1 MVDCVGQQLGNYRLI
16 RLLGRGS
23 FAKVYLGE
31 HLHLGTEAAIKVL
44 HTQLMDDE
52 VEHFRREASIIAR
65 LEHPHIVRVLEFDVE
80 ENTPFMVMSYA
91 PHGSLRDHHPK
102 GTQLP
107 LETIVFYLKQ
117 VAEALQY
124 AHDERL
130 LHRDIKPENLLL
142 GRNNNVL
149 LSDFGIAIMAQSLRN
164 QQTQDTAGTIAYM
177 APEQLKGYPGPAS
190 DQYALGIVVYEWLT
204 GERPFQ
210 GSFAEV
216 VSQHMSVPP
225 PPLNSKVAGIPLI
238 VEYVVMTALAKDP
251 QQRFESVQAF
261 ATALEKASRAE
272 VSGRTDLMIAW
283 EHPAS
288 AGHIQKNNLPVQLTP
303 LIGREQEVAMV
314 RTLLQ
319 QPEVRLV
326 TLTGPGGIGKTRL
339 GQYVATE
346 MHDDFA
352 DGVCF
357 VPLAPISDPA
367 LVVFTI
373 AQTLGLK
380 EVGDRSLLDIL
391 KVSLQDK
398 RLLLLLDNFE
408 QVTMAAPGL
417 SELLAAC
424 PHLKIL
430 VTSRAVL
437 HIRGEHEF
445 EVPPL
450 SLPDLAHLPESKAIS
465 QYAAVDLFMQRA
477 TAVKHDFQMTISN
490 ARSIAEICVYL
501 DGLPL
506 AIELAAARIKLL
518 SPQTLLTR
526 LTHRLQ
532 VLTNGAQDAPVRQ
545 QTLRNTIK
553 WSYDLLDAQEQRLFR
568 RLSVFV
574 GGCTLL
580 AVEAVS
586 TALRDGALPILD
598 MVSSLI
604 DKSLLQTTEQ
614 EGGEPR
620 LRFLETIREY
630 GLEMLTANGEEE
642 VTRWAHAAYYLA
654 LAEEEEP
661 KLEGP
666 HQAMSLE
673 LLDRENENLRAAMRW
688 ALEHGDEEVEI
699 ALRLGGAL
707 WRFWLA
713 RGHLSEG
720 QNFLKLVLAGNEK
733 AEAPTQ
739 AKALN
744 AAGTLAWFLG
754 DYNRAEVLFEENL
767 ALCRKLRDR
776 KGIAYSLGGLGRA
789 AMGKRNYAAAR
800 SLTEE
805 SLVILREIGDKW
817 GSAYALEILARV
829 AYSQGKG
836 TETYRLLEES
846 VALLRELD
854 AKGDVVWPLLYLARV
869 SINRG
874 DHARALSLLEEVI
887 VHCKEIG
894 NRWGIAYALGLQ
906 GQSALH
912 QGNVDKAKSLLN
924 ESLRLNREIGDRRSI
939 ARSLLLMASI
949 AVLQDDHATARGL
962 YEESLVI
969 AKELGHKRFVASC
982 LEGLANVTFAEGEPA
997 RAARLWGAAEA
1008 LREAIGAPDPLVDHA
1023 RMVAAARTQL
1033 GEKSFAAMWAEGRL
1047 MTPEQALTAQGRE
1060 TIPETDVAGQPP
1072 VPPMRQT
1079 LTYLDG
1085 LTAREVE
1092 VLRLVA
1098 QGLTNDKVAERLF
1111 ISPRT
1116 VSTHLSSIYAKIG
1129 VSSRSAATRYA
1140 IEHHLV

>member
-1 MVDCVGQQLGNYRLI
+1 
-16 RLLGRGS
+16 
-23 FAKVYLGE
+23 
-31 HLHLGTEAAIKVL
+31 
-44 HTQLMDDE
+44 
-52 VEHFRREASIIAR
+52 
-65 LEHPHIVRVLEFDVE
+65 
-80 ENTPFMVMSYA
+80 
-91 PHGSLRDHHPK
+91 
-102 GTQLP
+102 
-107 LETIVFYLKQ
+107 
-117 VAEALQY
+117 LQY

-130 LHRDIKPENLLL
+130 LHRDIKPENMLL
-142 GRNNNVL
+142 GRNNKVL

-164 QQTQDTAGTIAYM
+164 RQTQDTAGTIAYM

-210 GSFAEV
+210 GSFAEI

-225 PPLNSKVAGIPLI
+225 PPLGSKVAGIPLV

-272 VSGRTDLMIAW
+272 ASGRTDLMLAW
-283 EHPAS
+283 ELPAS
-288 AGHIQKNNLPVQLTP
+288 VGYIQKNNLPAQLTP

-314 RTLLQ
+314 HALLQ
-319 QPEVRLV
+319 EPEVRLV

-339 GQYVATE
+339 GLYIATD
-346 MHDDFA
+346 MLDDFV

-367 LVVFTI
+367 LVVSTI

-380 EVGDRSLLDIL
+380 LDLL
-391 KVSLQDK
+391 KASLQGK

-408 QVTMAAPGL
+408 QVTMAAPEL

-450 SLPDLAHLPESKAIS
+450 SLPDLAHLPESEAIS
-465 QYAAVDLFMQRA
+465 QYAAVALFMQRA
-477 TAVKHDFQMTISN
+477 TAVKHDFQMTIGN

-518 SPQTLLTR
+518 SPQALLTR
-526 LTHRLQ
+526 LIHRLQ
-532 VLTNGAQDAPVRQ
+532 VLTSGAQDAPVRQ

-574 GGCTLL
+574 GGCTLQ
-580 AVEAVS
+580 AAEAVS
-586 TALRDGALPILD
+586 AALSDGVLPVLD
-598 MVSSLI
+598 IVSSLI
-604 DKSLLQTTEQ
+604 DKSLLQTTGQ
-614 EGGEPR
+614 EGGESR

-630 GLEMLTANGEEE
+630 GLEMLAASGEEE

-661 KLEGP
+661 KFEGP
-666 HQAMSLE
+666 QQAMSLE
-673 LLDRENENLRAAMRW
+673 RLDRENENLRAAMRW
-688 ALEHGDEEVEI
+688 ALERGDEEVEI

-733 AEAPTQ
+733 VVAPTQ

-754 DYNRAEVLFEENL
+754 DYRRAEALFEESL
-767 ALCRKLRDR
+767 ALHRKLRDR
-776 KGIAYSLGGLGRA
+776 KGIAYSLGGLGRTA
-789 AMGKRNYAAAR
+789 FGKRNFAAAR

-817 GSAYALEILARV
+817 SIAYALEILARV
-829 AYSQGKG
+829 AYSQGEG

-887 VHCKEIG
+887 ANCKEVG
-894 NRWGIAYALGLQ
+894 NKWGIAYALSLQ

-912 QGNVDKAKSLLN
+912 QGNVDKANSLLK

-939 ARSLLLMASI
+939 ARSLLLLASM
-949 AVLQDDHATARGL
+949 AVLQEDHATARGL

-969 AKELGHKRFVASC
+969 AKELGHKRFIASC
-982 LEGLANVTFAEGEPA
+982 LEGLANVTFAQGQPA
-997 RAARLWGAAEA
+997 WAARLWGAAES
-1008 LREAIGAPDPLVDHA
+1008 LREAIGAPNPLVDHA

-1033 GEKSFAAMWAEGRL
+1033 SEKIFAAMWAEGRM
-1047 MTPEQALTAQGRE
+1047 MTPEQALIAQGRE
-1060 TIPETDVAGQPP
+1060 TIPEADLAGQPSA
-1072 VPPMRQT
+1072 PPARQAP
-1079 LTYLDG
+1079 TYLDG

-1098 QGLTNDKVAERLF
+1098 QGLTNEQVAERLVV
-1111 ISPRT
+1111 SPRT
-1116 VSTHLSSIYAKIG
+1116 ISTHLTSIFGKIG

>member
-1 MVDCVGQQLGNYRLI
+1 MVDHVGQQLGNYRLI

-91 PHGSLRDHHPK
+91 PHGSLRDHHPR

-107 LETIVFYLKQ
+107 LDTIISYLKQ

-130 LHRDIKPENLLL
+130 LHRDIKPENMLL
-142 GRNNNVL
+142 GRNNKVL
-149 LSDFGIAIMAQSLRN
+149 LSDFGIAIMAQSLRT

-210 GSFAEV
+210 GSFAEI

-225 PPLNSKVAGIPLI
+225 PPLGSKVAGIPLV

-272 VSGRTDLMIAW
+272 ASGRTDLMLAW
-283 EHPAS
+283 EQPAS
-288 AGHIQKNNLPVQLTP
+288 VGYIQKNNLPAQLTP

-314 RTLLQ
+314 RALLQ
-319 QPEVRLV
+319 EPEVRLV

-339 GQYVATE
+339 GLYVATE
-346 MHDDFA
+346 MLDDFV

-367 LVVFTI
+367 LVVSTI

-380 EVGDRSLLDIL
+380 LDLL
-391 KVSLQDK
+391 KASLQGK

-408 QVTMAAPGL
+408 QVTMAAPEL

-450 SLPDLAHLPESKAIS
+450 SLPDLAHLPESEAIS
-465 QYAAVDLFMQRA
+465 QYAAVVLFMQRA
-477 TAVKHDFQMTISN
+477 TAVKHDFQMTIGN

-526 LTHRLQ
+526 LIHRLQ
-532 VLTNGAQDAPVRQ
+532 VLTSGAQDAPVRQ

-574 GGCTLL
+574 GGCTLQ
-580 AVEAVS
+580 AAEAVS
-586 TALRDGALPILD
+586 AALSDGVLPILD
-598 MVSSLI
+598 IVSSLI
-604 DKSLLQTTEQ
+604 DKSLLQTTGQ
-614 EGGEPR
+614 EGGESR

-630 GLEMLTANGEEE
+630 GLEMLAASGEEE
-642 VTRWAHAAYYLA
+642 GTRWAHAAYYLA

-661 KLEGP
+661 KFEGP
-666 HQAMSLE
+666 QQATSLE
-673 LLDRENENLRAAMRW
+673 RLDRENENLRAAMRW
-688 ALEHGDEEVEI
+688 ALERGGEEVEI

-713 RGHLSEG
+713 RGHLNEG

-733 AEAPTQ
+733 VAAPTQ

-754 DYNRAEVLFEENL
+754 DYRRAEALFEESL
-767 ALCRKLRDR
+767 ALHRKLRDR
-776 KGIAYSLGGLGRA
+776 KGIAYSLGGLGRTA
-789 AMGKRNYAAAR
+789 FGKRNYAAAR

-817 GSAYALEILARV
+817 SIAYALEILARV
-829 AYSQGKG
+829 AYSQGEG

-874 DHARALSLLEEVI
+874 DHATTLSLLEEVI
-887 VHCKEIG
+887 ANCKEVG
-894 NRWGIAYALGLQ
+894 NKWGIAYALSLQ
-906 GQSALH
+906 GQSALL
-912 QGNVDKAKSLLN
+912 QGNVDKANSLLK

-939 ARSLLLMASI
+939 ARSLLLLASM

-969 AKELGHKRFVASC
+969 AKELGHKRFIASC
-982 LEGLANVTFAEGEPA
+982 LEGLANVTFAQDQPA
-997 RAARLWGAAEA
+997 KAARLWGAAES
-1008 LREAIGAPDPLVDHA
+1008 LREAIGAPNPLVDHA

-1033 GEKSFAAMWAEGRL
+1033 GEKIFAAMWAEGRM
-1047 MTPEQALTAQGRE
+1047 MTPEQALIAQGRE
-1060 TIPETDVAGQPP
+1060 TIPETDLAGQPSA
-1072 VPPMRQT
+1072 PPARQAP
-1079 LTYLDG
+1079 TYLDG

-1098 QGLTNDKVAERLF
+1098 QGLTNEQVAERLVV
-1111 ISPRT
+1111 SPRT
-1116 VSTHLSSIYAKIG
+1116 ISTHLTSIFGKIG

>member
-1 MVDCVGQQLGNYRLI
+1 MVDSVGQQLGNYRLI

-44 HTQLMDDE
+44 HTQLMDDD

-65 LEHPHIVRVLEFDVE
+65 LEHPHIVRVLEFGVE

-102 GTQLP
+102 GIQLP
-107 LETIVFYLKQ
+107 LDTIVSYLKQ
-117 VAEALQY
+117 VAGALQY
-124 AHDERL
+124 AHDEGL
-130 LHRDIKPENLLL
+130 LHRDIKPENMLL
-142 GRNNNVL
+142 GRSNKIL
-149 LSDFGIAIMAQSLRN
+149 LSDFGIAIMAQSLRA

-177 APEQLKGYPGPAS
+177 APEQLNGYPGLAS

-210 GSFAEV
+210 GSFAEI

-225 PPLNSKVAGIPLI
+225 PPLSSKIAGIPPA

-272 VSGRTDLMIAW
+272 ASGRTDLMLSW
-283 EHPAS
+283 ERPAS
-288 AGHIQKNNLPVQLTP
+288 IGQIQKNNLPAQLTP

-314 RTLLQ
+314 RALLQ

-339 GQYVATE
+339 GLYIATDMLDE
-346 MHDDFA
+346 FV
-352 DGVCF
+352 DGVCY
-357 VPLAPISDPA
+357 VPLAPISDPT
-367 LVVFTI
+367 LVVSTI

-380 EVGDRSLLDIL
+380 EVGDRPLLDLL

-424 PHLKIL
+424 PYLKIL

-450 SLPDLAHLPESKAIS
+450 SLPDLAHFPESEAIS
-465 QYAAVDLFMQRA
+465 QYAAVVLFMQRA
-477 TAVKHDFQMTISN
+477 KAVKHDFQMTIAN

-532 VLTNGAQDAPVRQ
+532 VLTSGAQDAPARQ

-574 GGCTLL
+574 GGCTLRG
-580 AVEAVS
+580 VEAVS
-586 TALRDGALPILD
+586 AALNDGALPILD
-598 MVSSLI
+598 LVSSLI

-614 EGGEPR
+614 EGEEPR

-630 GLEMLTANGEEE
+630 GLEMLAASREEE
-642 VTRWAHAAYYLA
+642 VTRCAHAAYYLA

-661 KLEGP
+661 KYEGP
-666 HQAMSLE
+666 QQAMSLE
-673 LLDRENENLRAAMRW
+673 RLDRENENLRAAMRW
-688 ALEHGDEEVEI
+688 ALERGGEETEI

-720 QNFLKLVLAGNEK
+720 QNFLKLVLAGIEK
-733 AEAPTQ
+733 VAAPTQ

-744 AAGTLAWFLG
+744 AAGYLAWFSG
-754 DYNRAEVLFEENL
+754 DYSRAEALFEESL
-767 ALCRKLRDR
+767 ALFRQLRDR

-789 AMGKRNYAAAR
+789 AMGKQNYAAAR
-800 SLTEE
+800 LVTEE

-817 GSAYALEILARV
+817 AIPFALETLARV
-829 AYSQGKG
+829 AYFQGKG

-854 AKGDVVWPLLYLARV
+854 AKGDIVWPLFYLARV

-874 DHARALSLLEEVI
+874 DHATALPLLEEVL
-887 VHCKEIG
+887 VHCKEVG
-894 NRWGIAYALGLQ
+894 NKWGIAYALGLQ

-912 QGNVDKAKSLLN
+912 QGNVDKANSLLK

-939 ARSLLLMASI
+939 ARSLLLLASMAM
-949 AVLQDDHATARGL
+949 LQDDHATARGL

-969 AKELGHKRFVASC
+969 SKELGHKRFVASC
-982 LEGLANVTFAEGEPA
+982 LEGLASVIFAQGQPA
-997 RAARLWGAAEA
+997 WAARLWGAAES
-1008 LREAIGAPDPLVDHA
+1008 LREAIGAPIPLVDHA
-1023 RMVAAARTQL
+1023 LMIAAARTQL
-1033 GEKSFAAMWAEGRL
+1033 GEKIFAAMWAEGRM
-1047 MTPEQALTAQGRE
+1047 MTPEQALTAQERE
-1060 TIPETDVAGQPP
+1060 TIPETDLVGQPSAP
-1072 VPPMRQT
+1072 TAR
-1079 LTYLDG
+1079 LTPTYFDG

-1092 VLRLVA
+1092 VLQLVA
-1098 QGLTNDKVAERLF
+1098 QGLTNEQVAERLV

-1116 VSTHLSSIYAKIG
+1116 ISTHLTSIYGKIG

-1140 IEHHLV
+1140 FEHHLV